1 MCLYTNIQK
10 HEVNNIF
17 IYENKKWILCCMN
30 TIHEIHKIYQYYKKI
45 KYTSCA
51 LFIHQQILGERNS
64 MMVPHIS
71 FKQQNHFQL
80 W

>member
-17 IYENKKWILCCMN
+17 MKTRSEYFVVWILFMKYIKYISI
-30 TIHEIHKIYQYYKKI
+30 TKK
-45 KYTSCA
+45 KYTSCE
-51 LFIHQQILGERNS
+51 LSIHQQILGEKHS